1 MYILTC
7 FSTFSANLASRQYF
21 LIFIH
26 YLLSSRINLIQYL
39 PTWHRIFAPIHESCF
54 AFSAPTTENQT
65 LLFIAAPAGRR
76 ILSWINFVFLW
87 FWQVYFSYS
96 VSIFLKFPKVY
107 FSDSQSVFLEPLLF
121 STAPLP
127 GGRPILSGI
136 GLDPT
141 LRLSW
146 TRRQSAAACRC
157 NPSDQISNSIL
168 GQHQVPGRPGTHRH
182 RWPGIRRSESWR
194 SSNPPGIKS
203 QRTGIRAPP
212 STTDRCPKERV
223 ESGVPSEDGSSE
235 TQNIWEAP
243 GANCSDDHWSGTSQV
258 QGVFSLVPP

>member
-1 MYILTC
+1 M
-7 FSTFSANLASRQYF
+7 
-21 LIFIH
+21 
-26 YLLSSRINLIQYL
+26 
-39 PTWHRIFAPIHESCF
+39 
-54 AFSAPTTENQT
+54 
-65 LLFIAAPAGRR
+65 
-76 ILSWINFVFLW
+76 
-87 FWQVYFSYS
+87 YFSYS

-107 FSDSQSVFLEPLLF
+107 FSGFQSVFLEPLLF

-182 RWPGIRRSESWR
+182 TGDQVSGDQNPGEVVLSTWDQISENR
-194 SSNPPGIKS
+194 YSSTPLHYRQVPEGKS
-203 QRTGIRAPP
+203 G
-212 STTDRCPKERV
+212 E
-223 ESGVPSEDGSSE
+223 
-235 TQNIWEAP
+235 W
-243 GANCSDDHWSGTSQV
+243 CSK
-258 QGVFSLVPP
+258 